1 MRIVCLEWPK
11 SLGHHRFSFNQTSSN
26 CIVSLYW
33 SINFTFFF
41 PLWMQASHELA
52 RGEWHFP
59 RSFGWDIDWIWGI
72 FGCFLDLIGKRL
84 HQKHFLGW
92 QAYKSHRKRQMLS
105 ESIANAADVFCD
117 AIVSCWCISFL
128 SCFFFFCTLCIFVV
142 PFLWRR

>member
-41 PLWMQASHELA
+41 PLWMQASHELQ
-52 RGEWHFP
+52 EEN
-59 RSFGWDIDWIWGI
+59 GI
-72 FGCFLDLIGKRL
+72 FHGLLVETLIG
-84 HQKHFLGW
+84 FGV
-92 QAYKSHRKRQMLS
+92 SS
-105 ESIANAADVFCD
+105 DVFWTWLVKD
-117 AIVSCWCISFL
+117 YIRNTSWAGRLTKVIGKDRCWVKALQMPRMYFVMLLYHVDVFHFCL
-128 SCFFFFCTLCIFVV
+128 VFFFCTLCIFVV